1 MSGRSV
7 CLVLLG
13 SKSVFS
19 SFLSLSLQTRVEPP
33 GSIAWALGSMSEI
46 LWSSPVDP
54 AAATALRRAIWHPV
68 LDLLSH
74 SAEGGFLTCGNYSL
88 LFEATN
94 AVHIL

>member
-46 LWSSPVDP
+46 LWSAPVDP

-68 LDLLSH
+68 LDLLAH
-74 SAEGGFLTCGNYSL
+74 SAEGGSFTY
-88 LFEATN
+88 
-94 AVHIL
+94 